1 MENEEVKQPLQ
12 SGGSPLNDGLYIKT
26 KELISAIRSI
36 NKSKAHEI
44 KIGWD
49 DEPCYW
55 QRKEW
60 VDWILELANETEK
73 ELTMYNVELTRAH
86 ADDEK

>member
-1 MENEEVKQPLQ
+1 MQE
-12 SGGSPLNDGLYIKT
+12 SGGSTLNDGLEIKT

-44 KIGWD
+44 KIGCD

-73 ELTMYNVELTRAH
+73 ELKLYNAKLTGRDY
-86 ADDEK
+86 DDK

>member
-1 MENEEVKQPLQ
+1 MENDKTKEAHC
-12 SGGSPLNDGLYIKT
+12 SGGSALNDGLYIKT

-49 DEPCYW
+49 VDPCYW

-73 ELTMYNVELTRAH
+73 ELTMHN
-86 ADDEK
+86 